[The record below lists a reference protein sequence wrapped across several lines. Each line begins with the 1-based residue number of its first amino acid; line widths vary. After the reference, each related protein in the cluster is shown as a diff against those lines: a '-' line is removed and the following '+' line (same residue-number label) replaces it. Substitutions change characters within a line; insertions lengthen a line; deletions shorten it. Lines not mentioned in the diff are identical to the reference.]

1 MANKTYSIQINGLQ
15 ESIKA
20 VDALSASLES
30 LEKKIKALEGKAVNV
45 GSNSSG
51 GGSKSSSKAAL
62 SEEEKLERQIAQIDE
77 KRVAYSKEVY
87 QNYLAAKDVLKETVN
102 DQKSIAASERLQA
115 KTYSNTIA
123 GMKQELA
130 DIKSAMQTVDLG
142 DTDQLDKM
150 VQRANELNNALKKI
164 EESYGQFGR
173 NVGNYQSA
181 FDGMQKLSI
190 NVGGVVREFDSARE
204 ASKTLKNELIGLE
217 AAGSGNTEV
226 ANELRSAYYN
236 LQSAMDDATKSS
248 KAMDEA
254 MDYMQSFTAMAS
266 VGNGLKA
273 FFGFDDSE
281 IERSIQKLV
290 SLQNV
295 LKGIETIRKQM
306 ETAEGIGSILTKGS
320 GKIDDMVAGI
330 TGAQVATNGL
340 TMGSKA
346 ATVAVRGLS
355 MALKGLGIGLV
366 LEAINLLVQG
376 IEWVSSNLTKWVK
389 GDADLIKEEK
399 LLDAQLDYV
408 NQKLEE
414 RNDELSK
421 AFYQG
426 AITQEQYYRQSIIE
440 TTNAIN
446 DQIKALKE
454 KAAIEGGS
462 FSENIGGIPKN
473 NTIDLEFGA
482 GSTQVKN
489 LEELTRLWKL
499 YSEAVLDGKDAM
511 SKLSDESG
519 SIDAW
524 FRSLIY
530 TIDDTKDDL
539 VELGQIAIGE
549 FLKKYEHAM
558 QTMQVDT
565 KAGERELAELKKEMN
580 DNEMLRSIFMN
591 LDQYIPVEGFRKR
604 VQQIINL
611 IRGVKTEMNDLE
623 QRTVQQVLRS
633 EQLKIDAMKDGAE
646 KRKAQRE
653 LDKKKELADATLTA
667 EDRSN
672 IEKKYQQRAI
682 KEEKEANKKKLSETK
697 KNNREILE
705 AEKDLSN
712 LRIANMK
719 EGLNK
724 VLTQLEE
731 ERKQR
736 LARVENDGK
745 LVAERQAE
753 INKLYDKK
761 IYDAK
766 KKWSED
772 VEKVYKDMWDN
783 IYNYSLET
791 TRKMADLVN
800 LKGEVDTNNL
810 VNSKNSFFYKDIYGR
825 DASSSYGVQGKNQ
838 LSKETQEILGLDK
851 QINRQLGS
859 IYQARLQSIEDYWLK
874 RRALEETQITE
885 NYKAQLKLEDESY
898 QKELRESKAHY
909 EEAYKALEKNLES
922 GVTSQKDF
930 SEISERLLKEWTD
943 RDETLRKEH
952 NLKVQKLEQDS
963 INKQQNINANY
974 YRERLQ
980 ELRDFQTAIS
990 NLESK
995 QPVYNAWGIINL
1007 GETKKNNQNL
1017 LNSYETLSKDI
1028 VKLKDDLQKKLDDKQ
1043 ISFDEF
1049 QNANRELDRFAEDVG
1064 QKMDKVKR
1072 ELTIGDQIG
1081 KFIQSIEMYVQ
1092 AGLQAVQTVMS
1103 AIEDYQDYE
1112 FDKLQKQIDDENKML
1127 EDKLDYQQGIIEEHK
1142 QKVDSIEDELATAR
1156 GDRRQHLIDQL
1167 NAEISAQ
1174 RAAQAEEKRIQ
1185 KEKDAADRKQDA
1197 LDRKRKIAEYNRNLM
1212 SIIVS
1217 TAMATANGLATQPF
1231 VPVGIAMGALATT
1244 LGMVQYALAKQQK
1257 PYAHGGQLDGGV
1269 AQGPRHRDGGIPVL
1283 GGRASIEG
1291 GEFITNRLS
1300 TANNIDLLE
1309 FINSK
1314 KKKVDVSDLIDFYS
1328 SGNIKKNISGIKTK
1342 FEDGGQITL
1351 PNTIDVFDNKVITA
1365 LDAYSNRP
1373 IYVTVTDI
1381 ENRME
1386 QVRYVR
1392 TLAGVGQD

>member
-1 MANKTYSIQINGLQ
+1 MANKIYSVQINGLQ
-15 ESIKA
+15 ESVKA
-20 VDALSASLES
+20 VDALSASLDN
-30 LEKKIKALEGKAVNV
+30 LDKKIKALEGKAVKI
-45 GSNSSG
+45 GSTG
-51 GGSKSSSKAAL
+51 GDSKSSSTGAL
-62 SEEEKLERQIAQIDE
+62 SEEEKIQKQIEQIEE
-77 KRVAYSKEVY
+77 KRLSHAKEIY
-87 QNYLAAKDVLKETVN
+87 QNYLASKDALKEVEKN
-102 DQKSIAASERLQA
+102 SKSIVAAERVQT
-115 KTYSNTIA
+115 KTYANTIS

-142 DTDQLDKM
+142 DTEQLNKM
-150 VQRANELNNALKKI
+150 TQRANELNAALKKI

-173 NVGNYQSA
+173 NVGNYKSA
-181 FDGMQKLSI
+181 FDGIQKLSV

-236 LQSAMDDATKSS
+236 LQSAMEDATKSS

-281 IERSIQKLV
+281 IERSIQRLV

-306 ETAEGIGSILTKGS
+306 ETTEGIGSILTKGS
-320 GKIDDMVAGI
+320 NKIDNMVAGI

-355 MALKGLGIGLV
+355 MALKGVGIGLV

-376 IEWVSSNLTKWVK
+376 IELVSSKLAKWVK

-399 LLDAQLDYV
+399 LLDSQLDYV

-421 AFYQG
+421 AYYQG
-426 AITQEQYYRQSIIE
+426 AISQEEYFRQSIIE

-446 DQIKALKE
+446 DQIKVLKE

-462 FSENIGGIPKN
+462 FSENIVGIPKN
-473 NTIDLEFGA
+473 NSVDLSFGA
-482 GSTQVKN
+482 GNAQVKN

-511 SKLSDESG
+511 SKFSSESG

-530 TIDDTKDDL
+530 TLDDTKDDL

-549 FLKKYEHAM
+549 FLRKYEHAM

-565 KAGERELAELKKEMN
+565 KAGERELAELK
-580 DNEMLRSIFMN
+580 
-591 LDQYIPVEGFRKR
+591 QYIPVESFRKR

-611 IRGVKTEMNDLE
+611 IRGVKTEMGDLE

-633 EQLKIDAMKDGAE
+633 EQLKIDAMKEGAE

-653 LDKKKELADATLTA
+653 LDKKKELADETLTA
-667 EDRSN
+667 EDRAN
-672 IEKKYQQRAI
+672 IEKKYQQI
-682 KEEKEANKKKLSETK
+682 ELKQETEANKKKLNETK

-712 LRIANMK
+712 LRISNMK

-724 VLTQLEE
+724 VLKQLEE
-731 ERKQR
+731 ERKMR
-736 LARVENDGK
+736 LAKVETDGK
-745 LVAERQAE
+745 LVEERQAE

-766 KKWSED
+766 KKWAED

-783 IYNYSLET
+783 IYNYSIET
-791 TRKMADLVN
+791 TQKIAELGSQSAEIGRQN
-800 LKGEVDTNNL
+800 LE
-810 VNSKNSFFYKDIYGR
+810 YKR
-825 DASSSYGVQGKNQ
+825 SELSRPAVSSYGVQGVKQ
-838 LSKETQEILGLDK
+838 LSKGTQIELQFERQNNRELAETYKI
-851 QINRQLGS
+851 RQKTL
-859 IYQARLQSIEDYWLK
+859 EDYWKEKIEFEHSAITSNYNAQVL
-874 RRALEETQITE
+874 LEKE
-885 NYKAQLKLEDESY
+885 NY
-898 QKELRESKAHY
+898 QKELRESKTHY
-909 EEAYKALEKNLES
+909 DDMVKTLEKNLES
-922 GVTSQKDF
+922 GLTTEEEYFETSQ
-930 SEISERLLKEWTD
+930 RLLKEWTL
-943 RDETLRKEH
+943 RDEYINENHK
-952 NLKVQKLEQDS
+952 QKLQ
-963 INKQQNINANY
+963 KLQQESVNESQNVYAEY
-974 YRERLQ
+974 YRNRLQ

-995 QPVYNAWGIINL
+995 QPVNNAWGIVNL
-1007 GETKKNNQNL
+1007 KQTNENNRNL
-1017 LNSYETLSKDI
+1017 LSSYRKLSDEI
-1028 VKLKDDLQKKLDDKQ
+1028 VRIKIDLQDKLDNKQ

-1049 QNANRELDRFAEDVG
+1049 QNANRELDTFAENVG
-1064 QKMDKVKR
+1064 TKMDKVKR
-1072 ELTIGDQIG
+1072 ELSIVNQVGAICESINQYVQTGL
-1081 KFIQSIEMYVQ
+1081 QSI
-1092 AGLQAVQTVMS
+1092 QTL
-1103 AIEDYQDYE
+1103 ANAFEDYQDYE
-1112 FDKLQKQIDDENKML
+1112 FEKLQDEIDKENDL
-1127 EDKLDYQQGIIEEHK
+1127 LQEKLDKQEEILEKHK
-1142 QKVDSIEDELATAR
+1142 SAVESIEDELANSR

-1167 NAEISAQ
+1167 NAEVAAEREAAKEKQ
-1174 RAAQAEEKRIQ
+1174 RLQ
-1185 KEKDAADRKQDA
+1185 KEEEALKKKEEDLEKDRRK
-1197 LDRKRKIAEYNRNLM
+1197 AEYERNVRQAFI
-1212 SIIVS
+1212 SWH
-1217 TAMATANGLATQPF
+1217 MAIANGLATQPF
-1231 VPVGIAMGALATT
+1231 FPVGIAMGALATA
-1244 LGMVQYALAKQQK
+1244 LGGIQYALVKSQK
-1257 PYAHGGQLDGGV
+1257 PYAKGGQLEGGV
-1269 AQGPRHRDGGIPVL
+1269 AVGPRHRDGGIPVL

-1328 SGNIKKNISGIKTK
+1328 SGNIKKNISGIRTK
-1342 FEDGGQITL
+1342 FEDGGFVPTL
-1351 PNTIDVFDNKVITA
+1351 PNSIDVFDNRLIQSFE
-1365 LDAYSNRP
+1365 AYSNRP
-1373 IYVTVTDI
+1373 VVVSVVDI
-1381 ENRME
+1381 NNKQADVKRV
-1386 QVRYVR
+1386 Q
-1392 TLAGVGQD
+1392 TLAGL